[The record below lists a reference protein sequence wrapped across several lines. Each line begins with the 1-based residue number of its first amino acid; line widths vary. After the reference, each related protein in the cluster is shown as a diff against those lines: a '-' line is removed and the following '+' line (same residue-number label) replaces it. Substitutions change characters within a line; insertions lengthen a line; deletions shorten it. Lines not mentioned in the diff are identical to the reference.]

1 MQFLQ
6 RKAGEKMEKDIMHEI
21 GNTPL
26 IKLKKISKNGIY
38 TKLEYLNPSGSL
50 KDRITDFMIH
60 EAEKRGE
67 LKPGMEIIEATSGNT
82 GISFAMLSAA
92 LGYRFTAIMPEN
104 VTKER
109 MQIITAYGGK
119 VILTPAKKEM
129 FGPVEK
135 LEELKKKAEKGHIN
149 AWFPSQFENPD
160 NHHAHHK
167 TGEEI
172 VKQMKKK
179 KERIDAFVMGVGT
192 GGTLRGVASVLKKN
206 FKNVKIIAVE
216 PAESPVLSGGKP
228 GHHEIQGIGEGFV
241 PKIFDYDLVDEVIRI
256 RSRDAINTAR
266 EIARTEGLL
275 CGLSSGANVAACLQ
289 IQKEKEFKNENLV
302 TLLCDRGERYLSMN
316 IWR

>member
-6 RKAGEKMEKDIMHEI
+6 RKAGEKMENDIMHEI

-38 TKLEYLNPSGSL
+38 AKLEYLNPSGSL
-50 KDRITDFMIH
+50 KDRIADFMIH

-92 LGYRFTAIMPEN
+92 LEYKFTAIMPEN

-109 MQIITAYGGK
+109 MQMITAYGGK

-129 FGPVEK
+129 FGP
-135 LEELKKKAEKGHIN
+135 
-149 AWFPSQFENPD
+149 WFPSQFENSD
-160 NHHAHHK
+160 NPSAHHK

-192 GGTLRGVASVLKKN
+192 GGTLMGVASVLKKN

-275 CGLSSGANVAACLQ
+275 CGVSSGANVAACLQ
-289 IQKEKEFKNENLV
+289 LQKEKELKNGNLV